1 MVRRVRST
9 ITRHGNFNHITVGI
23 AIKGKGKGK
32 LQGNPTAWTVVMQ
45 AVISEEAVDGDV
57 VLEHSGNTTHMTMN
71 SLSALSYD
79 VTAQLN
85 AMEETLVMDVEE
97 QEENVTEHAPP
108 APPERTAPGEDDAMP
123 SPLTTGSQDD
133 VEP

>member
-9 ITRHGNFNHITVGI
+9 ITRHANNHITVGI

-45 AVISEEAVDGDV
+45 AIISEEAVDGDV
-57 VLEHSGNTTHMTMN
+57 VLEQNGNTTHMMMN

-108 APPERTAPGEDDAMP
+108 ERTAPGEDDAMP

>member
-9 ITRHGNFNHITVGI
+9 ITRHPGCHIIVGI

-45 AVISEEAVDGDV
+45 AIISEEAVDGDV
-57 VLEHSGNTTHMTMN
+57 VLEQNGNTTHMMMN

-108 APPERTAPGEDDAMP
+108 ERTASREDDAMP
-123 SPLTTGSQDD
+123 SPSTTGSQDD

>member
-9 ITRHGNFNHITVGI
+9 ITRHANNHIIVGM

-45 AVISEEAVDGDV
+45 AIISKEAVDGDV
-57 VLEHSGNTTHMTMN
+57 VLEQNGNTTHMMMN

-85 AMEETLVMDVEE
+85 AMEETLVMDVWE
-97 QEENVTEHAPP
+97 EENVTEHAPP
-108 APPERTAPGEDDAMP
+108 APPERMTPGEDDAMP

>member
-1 MVRRVRST
+1 MRST
-9 ITRHGNFNHITVGI
+9 ITRHANNHIIAVI

-45 AVISEEAVDGDV
+45 ANISEEAVDGDV
-57 VLEHSGNTTHMTMN
+57 VLEQNGNTTHMMMN

-85 AMEETLVMDVEE
+85 AMEETLVMEVEE

-108 APPERTAPGEDDAMP
+108 DGTPSPEDDAMP
-123 SPLTTGSQDD
+123 SQVL
-133 VEP
+133 